1 MWAQY
6 GDDEDELWFRAT
18 VIGVRRSDIGQWVD
32 VEYANGEREMQKDI
46 KRVKALDDTPSDS
59 ESEDED

>member
-6 GDDEDELWFRAT
+6 GEEADALWFRA
-18 VIGVRRSDIGQWVD
+18 VVVGVRRCDFGQWVD
-32 VEYANGEREMQKDI
+32 VEYADGEREAQKDI

-59 ESEDED
+59 ESDDDE